1 MMNSIDRAKDVC
13 NICGLNKNVT
23 AENLNATPGLSVNC
37 KRCGKYTITDIAID
51 DEICRKNKTKSYL
64 LSGAIRY
71 YHEHGLAPF
80 SVDSLTFNADKFNDM
95 VMPLVPKTV
104 PEKMDRLLEYIAR
117 KTEHPGSLV
126 TLYNDYDYPVAFCK
140 DYGEM
145 EYYMVHLQKSGY
157 VEGAP
162 TQGSWNLRLTPPGWK
177 HLEELKKANKESKQ
191 AFVAMSFK
199 PELIKVFKDGI
210 EPIEKETGFTM
221 KRVDSE
227 EHNDKID
234 NRIISEIRKSRFLIA
249 DFTDQRQGVYFEAG
263 YALGLGIPVIWTCR
277 KNNIKQC
284 HFDTR
289 QYNHIVWKTADELK
303 EKLKNRILATIG
315 TAKSSNP

>member
-1 MMNSIDRAKDVC
+1 MSSTNQTTAVC
-13 NICGLNKNVT
+13 NICGLDKDVT
-23 AENLNATPGLSVNC
+23 KEKLDALPVLSVNC
-37 KRCGKYTITDIAID
+37 RRCGKYTITDIVID
-51 DEICRKNKTKSYL
+51 DKICQKHKAKLYL
-64 LSGAIRY
+64 LSGVIRH

-80 SVDSLTFNADKFNDM
+80 PVDSSTFNADNFNDM
-95 VMPLVPKTV
+95 VMPLVPKSV

-117 KTEHPGSLV
+117 KAEHPGSLV

-145 EYYMVHLQKSGY
+145 EYYMVHLQKIGY

-162 TQGSWNLRLTPPGWK
+162 AQGSWNLRLTPAGWSY
-177 HLEELKKANKESKQ
+177 LDELTKLNKESKQ

-199 PELIKVFKDGI
+199 PELTYVFKEGI
-210 EPIEKETGFTM
+210 EPMEKETGFVM

-234 NRIISEIRKSRFLIA
+234 DRIIAEIRKSRFVVA
-249 DFTDQRQGVYFEAG
+249 DVTFQVAGVYFEAG
-263 YALGLGIPVIWTCR
+263 YALGMGIPVIWTCR
-277 KNNIKQC
+277 SDEIDKC

-289 QYNHIVWKTADELK
+289 QYNHIVWKTTEELN
-303 EKLKNRILATIG
+303 EKLKNRILVTIG
-315 TAKSSNP
+315 NAKI